1 MKAIRAIIFA
11 VCLLV
16 FVSSRYI
23 PTSLLKV
30 SVGSYIGVICLLA
43 AVLIAAKYDLILA
56 LSVFLAAG
64 SLFLENR
71 KRVLM
76 TIRPSTKP
84 PLDKTADGAPVAAIT
99 QGADDLIDGE
109 AHPEHEEPDVDS
121 YKFEPTSDATDEF
134 NPVGESINTKI
145 PLETASSNSNRGL
158 AEHLTREGVV

>member
-1 MKAIRAIIFA
+1 MNAVRAALFA

-23 PTSLLKV
+23 PRPVLKV
-30 SVGSYIGVICLLA
+30 TVGSYLGVIFLLA
-43 AVLIAAKYDLILA
+43 AVLIAARYDLLLA
-56 LSVFLAAG
+56 LAVFLAAG

-76 TIRPSTKP
+76 ALRPVDKA
-84 PLDKTADGAPVAAIT
+84 PLEKTPDGAPVAAVT
-99 QGADDLIDGE
+99 HGADDLIDGE
-109 AHPEHEEPDVDS
+109 EHPEHEEPDVES
-121 YKFEPTSDATDEF
+121 YKFEPTNDATDEF

-145 PLETASSNSNRGL
+145 PLETVSASSNKGL